1 MEEVNYNDKVV
12 LPFLEKKCKDLLSL
26 NLVFEAKLL
35 IEQNKAK
42 DFEAFANQENE
53 KVEGL
58 VNQIEN
64 LKLNIENI
72 NKSIGEYT
80 SARNDAV
87 NQLNQLQQDMSNL
100 NDRFIREESMKNNA
114 IGEYDILR
122 NRFSA
127 IEVENSELKKIIA
140 ESKELNIKY
149 SALEFENSELKKTI
163 AESKVKKQKVAV

>member
-35 IEQNKAK
+35 IEQNKVK
-42 DFEAFANQENE
+42 DFESFANQENE

-87 NQLNQLQQDMSNL
+87 NQLNQLQQNMSNL
-100 NDRFIREESMKNNA
+100 NDRFVREESMKNNA

-127 IEVENSELKKIIA
+127 LELENSELKKTIN

-163 AESKVKKQKVAV
+163 NESKVKKQKVAV

>member
-35 IEQNKAK
+35 IEQNKVK
-42 DFEAFANQENE
+42 DFETFANQENE

-87 NQLNQLQQDMSNL
+87 NQLNQLQQNMSNL
-100 NDRFIREESMKNNA
+100 NDKLVREESMKNNA

-127 IEVENSELKKIIA
+127 LEVENSELKKTIN
-140 ESKELNIKY
+140 ESKELTIKY
-149 SALEFENSELKKTI
+149 SALEFENSELKKTLN
-163 AESKVKKQKVAV
+163 ESKVKKQKVAV

>member
-35 IEQNKAK
+35 IEQNKVK
-42 DFEAFANQENE
+42 DFEVFANQENE

-64 LKLNIENI
+64 LKLDLENI
-72 NKSIGEYT
+72 NKSIDEYK
-80 SARNDAV
+80 SGRNDAV
-87 NQLNQLQQDMSNL
+87 NQVNQLQQDISNL
-100 NDRFIREESMKNNA
+100 NNKFVREESMKNNA

-122 NRFSA
+122 KRFSA
-127 IEVENSELKKIIA
+127 LELENSELKNTIT
-140 ESKELNIKY
+140 ESKELTIKY
-149 SALEFENSELKKTI
+149 SALELENSELKNAIT
-163 AESKVKKQKVAV
+163 ESKVKKQKVAV

>member
-42 DFEAFANQENE
+42 DFETFANQENE

-64 LKLNIENI
+64 LKLDLENI
-72 NKSIGEYT
+72 NKSINEYK
-80 SARNDAV
+80 SAKNDAV
-87 NQLNQLQQDMSNL
+87 NQVNQLQQDISNL
-100 NDRFIREESMKNNA
+100 NDKVIREESMKNNA
-114 IGEYDILR
+114 IGEYGILQ
-122 NRFSA
+122 NKYSSL
-127 IEVENSELKKIIA
+127 EVENSELKKIIT
-140 ESKELNIKY
+140 ESKELTIKY
-149 SALEFENSELKKTI
+149 SSLEVENSELKKIIT
-163 AESKVKKQKVAV
+163 ESKVKKQKVAV

>member
-35 IEQNKAK
+35 IEQTKVK

-87 NQLNQLQQDMSNL
+87 NQLNQLQQNMSNL
-100 NDRFIREESMKNNA
+100 NDKLVREESMKNNA

-127 IEVENSELKKIIA
+127 IEVENSELKKTIN
-140 ESKELNIKY
+140 ESKELTIKY
-149 SALEFENSELKKTI
+149 SALEFENSELQKTI
-163 AESKVKKQKVAV
+163 NESKVKKQKVAV

>member
-35 IEQNKAK
+35 IEQNKVK
-42 DFEAFANQENE
+42 DFESFANQENE

-100 NDRFIREESMKNNA
+100 NDKLVREESMKNNA

-127 IEVENSELKKIIA
+127 LEFENSELQKTIN

-149 SALEFENSELKKTI
+149 SALEFENSELQKTI
-163 AESKVKKQKVAV
+163 NESKVKKQKVAV

>member
-35 IEQNKAK
+35 IEQNKVK
-42 DFEAFANQENE
+42 DFETFANQENE

-100 NDRFIREESMKNNA
+100 NDKLVREESMKNNA

-127 IEVENSELKKIIA
+127 LEVENSELKKTLN
-140 ESKELNIKY
+140 ESKELTIKY
-149 SALEFENSELKKTI
+149 SALEFENSELQKTI
-163 AESKVKKQKVAV
+163 SESKVKKQKVAV

>member
-35 IEQNKAK
+35 IEQNKVK
-42 DFEAFANQENE
+42 DFETFANQENE

-100 NDRFIREESMKNNA
+100 NDKLVREESMKNNA
-114 IGEYDILR
+114 IGEYDTLR

-127 IEVENSELKKIIA
+127 LEVENSELKKTIN
-140 ESKELNIKY
+140 ESKELTIKY
-149 SALEFENSELKKTI
+149 SALEFENSELKKTLN
-163 AESKVKKQKVAV
+163 ESKVKKQKVAV

>member
-35 IEQNKAK
+35 IEQNKVK

-127 IEVENSELKKIIA
+127 IEVENSELKKTIA
-140 ESKELNIKY
+140 ESKELTIKC
-149 SALEFENSELKKTI
+149 SALEFENSELKNTI

>member
-35 IEQNKAK
+35 IEQNKVK
-42 DFEAFANQENE
+42 DFESFANQENE

-87 NQLNQLQQDMSNL
+87 NQLNQMQQNMSNL
-100 NDRFIREESMKNNA
+100 NDRFVREESMKNNA

-127 IEVENSELKKIIA
+127 LELENSELKKTIN

-163 AESKVKKQKVAV
+163 NESKVKKQKVAV

>member
-35 IEQNKAK
+35 IEQNKVK
-42 DFEAFANQENE
+42 DFESFANQENE

-100 NDRFIREESMKNNA
+100 NSRFIREESMKNNA
-114 IGEYDILR
+114 IGEYDILQKR
-122 NRFSA
+122 CSA
-127 IEVENSELKKIIA
+127 MEVENSELKKTIA

-149 SALEFENSELKKTI
+149 SALEFENSELKNTI

>member
-35 IEQNKAK
+35 IEQNKVK
-42 DFEAFANQENE
+42 DFESFANQENE

-72 NKSIGEYT
+72 NKSIGEYI

-100 NDRFIREESMKNNA
+100 NDRFVREESMKNNA

-127 IEVENSELKKIIA
+127 LELENSELKNTIT
-140 ESKELNIKY
+140 ESKELTIKY
-149 SALEFENSELKKTI
+149 SALELENSELKNTI
-163 AESKVKKQKVAV
+163 TESKVKKQKVAV

>member
-35 IEQNKAK
+35 IEQNKVK
-42 DFEAFANQENE
+42 DFETFANRENE

-72 NKSIGEYT
+72 NKSIGEYI

-87 NQLNQLQQDMSNL
+87 NQLNQMQQNMSNL
-100 NDRFIREESMKNNA
+100 NDRFVREESMKNNA

-127 IEVENSELKKIIA
+127 LEFENSELKKTIN

-163 AESKVKKQKVAV
+163 NESKVKKQKVAV

>member
-35 IEQNKAK
+35 IEQNKVK

-87 NQLNQLQQDMSNL
+87 NQLNQLQQNMSNL
-100 NDRFIREESMKNNA
+100 NDRFVREESMKNNA

-127 IEVENSELKKIIA
+127 
-140 ESKELNIKY
+140 
-149 SALEFENSELKKTI
+149 LEFENSELKKTI
-163 AESKVKKQKVAV
+163 NESNPQKI

>member
-35 IEQNKAK
+35 IQQNKVK
-42 DFEAFANQENE
+42 DFETFANQENE

-72 NKSIGEYT
+72 NKSIGEYI
-80 SARNDAV
+80 SDRNDAV
-87 NQLNQLQQDMSNL
+87 NQLNQMQQNMSNL
-100 NDRFIREESMKNNA
+100 NDRFVREESMKNNA

-127 IEVENSELKKIIA
+127 LEFENSELKKTIN

-163 AESKVKKQKVAV
+163 NESKVKKQKVAV

>member
-35 IEQNKAK
+35 IEQTKVK

-64 LKLNIENI
+64 LKLDLENI
-72 NKSIGEYT
+72 NKSINEYK
-80 SARNDAV
+80 SAKNDAV
-87 NQLNQLQQDMSNL
+87 NQVNQLQQDISNL
-100 NDRFIREESMKNNA
+100 NDKVVREESMKNNA

-122 NRFSA
+122 NRCSA
-127 IEVENSELKKIIA
+127 LELENSQLKNTIT
-140 ESKELNIKY
+140 ENKELTIKY
-149 SALEFENSELKKTI
+149 SALELENSQLKEI
-163 AESKVKKQKVAV
+163 IMESKVKKQKAVV

>member
-35 IEQNKAK
+35 IEQNKVK
-42 DFEAFANQENE
+42 DFESFANQENE

-87 NQLNQLQQDMSNL
+87 NQLNQLQQNMSNL
-100 NDRFIREESMKNNA
+100 NDRFVREESMKNNA

-127 IEVENSELKKIIA
+127 LELENSQLKKTIN

-163 AESKVKKQKVAV
+163 NESKVKKQKVAV

>member
-12 LPFLEKKCKDLLSL
+12 LPFLENKCKDLLSL

-35 IEQNKAK
+35 IEQTRVK

-64 LKLNIENI
+64 LKLDLENI
-72 NKSIGEYT
+72 NKSIDEYK
-80 SARNDAV
+80 SGRNDAV
-87 NQLNQLQQDMSNL
+87 NQVNQLQQDISNL
-100 NDRFIREESMKNNA
+100 NNKVVREESMKNNA

-122 NRFSA
+122 NKYSA
-127 IEVENSELKKIIA
+127 LEVENSQLQNTITDLKDLTIKYSALKVENSELKKIIM
-140 ESKELNIKY
+140 
-149 SALEFENSELKKTI
+149 
-163 AESKVKKQKVAV
+163 ESKVKKTKV

>member
-35 IEQNKAK
+35 IEQNKVK
-42 DFEAFANQENE
+42 DFEAFANEENE

-127 IEVENSELKKIIA
+127 IEVENSELKKTIA
-140 ESKELNIKY
+140 ESKELNIKC

-163 AESKVKKQKVAV
+163 VESKVKKQKVAV

>member
-35 IEQNKAK
+35 IEQNKVK
-42 DFEAFANQENE
+42 DFESFANQENE

-87 NQLNQLQQDMSNL
+87 NQLNQLQQNMSNL
-100 NDRFIREESMKNNA
+100 NDKLVREESMKNNA
-114 IGEYDILR
+114 IGEYGILQ
-122 NRFSA
+122 NKYSSL
-127 IEVENSELKKIIA
+127 ELENSKLKKIIT
-140 ESKELNIKY
+140 ESKELTIKY
-149 SALEFENSELKKTI
+149 SALELENSQLKKIIT
-163 AESKVKKQKVAV
+163 ESKVKKQKVAV

>member
-35 IEQNKAK
+35 IEQNKVK
-42 DFEAFANQENE
+42 DFESFANQENE

-87 NQLNQLQQDMSNL
+87 NQLNQLQQNMSNL
-100 NDRFIREESMKNNA
+100 NDKLVREESMKNNA
-114 IGEYDILR
+114 IGEYDTLR

-127 IEVENSELKKIIA
+127 LEVENSELKKTIN

-149 SALEFENSELKKTI
+149 SALEVENSELKKTI
-163 AESKVKKQKVAV
+163 NESKVKKQKVAV

>member
-42 DFEAFANQENE
+42 DFETFANQENE
-53 KVEGL
+53 KVQDL

-64 LKLNIENI
+64 LKLDIENI

-80 SARNDAV
+80 SAKNDAV
-87 NQLNQLQQDMSNL
+87 NQVNQLQQDISNL
-100 NDRFIREESMKNNA
+100 NNKVVREESMKNNA

-122 NRFSA
+122 N
-127 IEVENSELKKIIA
+127 
-140 ESKELNIKY
+140 KY
-149 SALEFENSELKKTI
+149 SALEFENSQLQNTITENKELTI
-163 AESKVKKQKVAV
+163 KYSALELENSQLKEIIMESKVKKQKVAV

>member
-1 MEEVNYNDKVV
+1 MEEVNYNDKVL

-35 IEQNKAK
+35 IEQNKVK
-42 DFEAFANQENE
+42 DFETFANQENE

-100 NDRFIREESMKNNA
+100 NDKLVREESMKNNA

-127 IEVENSELKKIIA
+127 LEVENSELKKTIN
-140 ESKELNIKY
+140 ESKELTIKY

-163 AESKVKKQKVAV
+163 NESKVKKQKVAV

>member
-1 MEEVNYNDKVV
+1 MEEVNYNDKVL

-35 IEQNKAK
+35 IEQNKVK
-42 DFEAFANQENE
+42 DFEVFANQENE

-87 NQLNQLQQDMSNL
+87 NQVNQLQQDMSNL
-100 NDRFIREESMKNNA
+100 NNRFVREESMKNNA
-114 IGEYDILR
+114 IGEYDTLR
-122 NRFSA
+122 KRCSA
-127 IEVENSELKKIIA
+127 LEVENSELKNTIA
-140 ESKELNIKY
+140 ESKELTIKC
-149 SALEFENSELKKTI
+149 SALEFENSELQKTI
-163 AESKVKKQKVAV
+163 SESKVKKQKVAV

>member
-35 IEQNKAK
+35 IEQNKVK
-42 DFEAFANQENE
+42 DYEAFANQENE

-80 SARNDAV
+80 SAKNDAV

-100 NDRFIREESMKNNA
+100 NSRFIREESMKNNA

-122 NRFSA
+122 NKFSA
-127 IEVENSELKKIIA
+127 LEVENSELKKTIA
-140 ESKELNIKY
+140 ESKELTIKC
-149 SALEFENSELKKTI
+149 SALEVENSELKKTI

>member
-35 IEQNKAK
+35 IEQNKVK
-42 DFEAFANQENE
+42 DFETFANQENE

-72 NKSIGEYT
+72 NKSIGEYI

-87 NQLNQLQQDMSNL
+87 NQLNQMQQNMSNL
-100 NDRFIREESMKNNA
+100 NDRFVREESMKNNA

-127 IEVENSELKKIIA
+127 
-140 ESKELNIKY
+140 
-149 SALEFENSELKKTI
+149 LEFENSELKKTI
-163 AESKVKKQKVAV
+163 NESKVKKQKVAV

>member
-1 MEEVNYNDKVV
+1 MNEVNYNDKIL
-12 LPFLEKKCKDLLSL
+12 LPFLENKCKELLSL
-26 NLVFEAKLL
+26 NLVFEARLL
-35 IEQNKAK
+35 IEQNKVK
-42 DFEAFANQENE
+42 DFESFANQENE

-64 LKLNIENI
+64 LKLNLENI

-87 NQLNQLQQDMSNL
+87 TRVNQLQQDMSNL
-100 NDRFIREESMKNNA
+100 NNRFIREESMKNNA

-127 IEVENSELKKIIA
+127 LEVENSELKNTIAESKELTIKYSALEVENSELKK
-140 ESKELNIKY
+140 
-149 SALEFENSELKKTI
+149 TI
-163 AESKVKKQKVAV
+163 VESKVKKQKVAV

>member
-35 IEQNKAK
+35 IEQNKVK
-42 DFEAFANQENE
+42 DFESFANQENE

-127 IEVENSELKKIIA
+127 IEVENSELKKTIN

-163 AESKVKKQKVAV
+163 NESKVKKQKVAV

>member
-35 IEQNKAK
+35 IEQNKVK
-42 DFEAFANQENE
+42 DFETFANQENE

-72 NKSIGEYT
+72 NKSIGEYI

-87 NQLNQLQQDMSNL
+87 NQLNQMQQNMSNL
-100 NDRFIREESMKNNA
+100 NDRFVREESMKNNA

-127 IEVENSELKKIIA
+127 LEFENSELKKTIN

-163 AESKVKKQKVAV
+163 NESKVKKQKVAV

>member
-35 IEQNKAK
+35 IEQNKVK

-100 NDRFIREESMKNNA
+100 NNRFIREESMKNNA
-114 IGEYDILR
+114 IGEYDILQKR
-122 NRFSA
+122 CSA
-127 IEVENSELKKIIA
+127 LELENSQLKNTIA

-149 SALEFENSELKKTI
+149 SALEVENSELKNTI

>member
-12 LPFLEKKCKDLLSL
+12 LPFLENKCKELLSL
-26 NLVFEAKLL
+26 NLVFEARLL
-35 IEQNKAK
+35 IEQNKVK

-87 NQLNQLQQDMSNL
+87 NQLNQLQQNMSNL
-100 NDRFIREESMKNNA
+100 NDKLVREESMKNNA

-127 IEVENSELKKIIA
+127 LEVENSELKKTIN
-140 ESKELNIKY
+140 ESKELTIKY
-149 SALEFENSELKKTI
+149 SALEFENSELKKTLN
-163 AESKVKKQKVAV
+163 ESKVKKQKVAV

>member
-35 IEQNKAK
+35 IEQNKVK
-42 DFEAFANQENE
+42 DFESFANQENE

-100 NDRFIREESMKNNA
+100 NDRFVREESMKNNA

-127 IEVENSELKKIIA
+127 IEVENSELKKTIN

-163 AESKVKKQKVAV
+163 NESKVKKQKVAV